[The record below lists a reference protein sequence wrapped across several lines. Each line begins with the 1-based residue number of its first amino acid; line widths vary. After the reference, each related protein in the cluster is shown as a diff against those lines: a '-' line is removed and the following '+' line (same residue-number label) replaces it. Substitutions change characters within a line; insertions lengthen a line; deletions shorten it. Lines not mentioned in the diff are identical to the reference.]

1 MPNPP
6 FVLTTESEALFAAY
20 CATRD
25 YPCVRI
31 DPSQNTRRPDFE
43 VTTGGHAVLVEV
55 KEFTANGDDREAARS
70 FRERGEVSG
79 TFDGMRIRRAIEDAA
94 GQLRMARATPQPAV
108 VVLYDNI
115 VSEGTRP
122 YLRNYVFNST
132 QVEWGMYGEH
142 VAVFEV
148 PPQGRPIDRGDK
160 RGGNRQMTPDR
171 RTYISA
177 AVVLCEG
184 QDGPYVLVF
193 HNFFATT
200 KLPRSAFSGADD
212 CHFRNPT
219 DPLMGPV
226 GWVEF

>member
-1 MPNPP
+1 M
-6 FVLTTESEALFAAY
+6 TQSEALFAAY
-20 CATRD
+20 CQKRGYD
-25 YPCVRI
+25 VVRI
-31 DPSQNTRRPDFE
+31 ETLPNVRRPDFE
-43 VTTGGHAVLVEV
+43 VTTGGHAVLAEV
-55 KEFTANGDDREAARS
+55 KEFTANDDDRAAARS
-70 FRERGEVSG
+70 LRDRGEVSA

-94 GQLRMARATPQPAV
+94 GQLRMARATSQPAV

-132 QVEWGMYGEH
+132 QLEWGMYGEH

-148 PPQGRPIDRGDK
+148 PQQGRPIDCGDK

-177 AVVLCEG
+177 ALVLCEDR
-184 QDGPYVLVF
+184 DGPYVLVF

-200 KLPRSAFSGADD
+200 KLPRSAFSGTDD
-212 CHFRNPT
+212 CHFRNPS

-226 GWVEF
+226 GWLEF